1 MIFHRLRLG
10 MKHIIIGLLYKI
22 TLIIFE
28 ITFVYSFNDW
38 IPLFFVLSFVV
49 EKKIEEDVF
58 ENYNLKN
65 KQIQLNQKCQFVV
78 KKNWRVILYFKK
90 AWLINTKSGGWFSR
104 RIFIKYKLHPKS
116 RFDFHNF

>member
-1 MIFHRLRLG
+1 
-10 MKHIIIGLLYKI
+10 
-22 TLIIFE
+22 
-28 ITFVYSFNDW
+28 
-38 IPLFFVLSFVV
+38 LSFVV

-90 AWLINTKSGGWFSR
+90 AWLINTKSGG
-104 RIFIKYKLHPKS
+104 
-116 RFDFHNF
+116 